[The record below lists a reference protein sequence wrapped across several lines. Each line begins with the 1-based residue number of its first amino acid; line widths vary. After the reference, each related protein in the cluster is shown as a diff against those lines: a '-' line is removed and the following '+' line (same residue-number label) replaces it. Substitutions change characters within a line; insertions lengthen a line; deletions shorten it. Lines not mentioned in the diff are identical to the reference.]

1 MCQWCPTG
9 VRRIAKGD
17 KELWSTGTGGSSGV
31 HRPVDRGLLRI
42 LCSVGATSDSNVQ
55 CWSRDICD
63 RTELSP
69 VPHWKGLWDKGGSQ
83 TSPIRF
89 LTESPLPRP
98 EYHTAERVRR
108 EKTSFYC
115 GHQVREPGSHRG
127 SSRSRK
133 SAPAA
138 TRSDC
143 TDQRTE
149 AAAAAARF
157 PCLWGT
163 QRTGSCRQPS
173 RQSCC
178 RQWLRGG
185 SGALSPR
192 AMPSQSC
199 ACAERPRAPV
209 PGSGAPSGPPGE
221 LPWGSSQTLRSTSPR
236 RPSPASCTASEQ
248 RSELGKTGSRAQHT
262 PGLLRLLAPPAF
274 LSLHLLLSSF
284 FSSLVGIPS
293 HWPKSQGMIAP

>member
-1 MCQWCPTG
+1 MYYVILSIHSVVISLFNYCISVFHTLLHFSIPFFRFILLFHF
-9 VRRIAKGD
+9 VSFNSFFLFHFLIAVND
-17 KELWSTGTGGSSGV
+17 F
-31 HRPVDRGLLRI
+31 I
-42 LCSVGATSDSNVQ
+42 L
-55 CWSRDICD
+55 
-63 RTELSP
+63 
-69 VPHWKGLWDKGGSQ
+69 
-83 TSPIRF
+83 
-89 LTESPLPRP
+89 
-98 EYHTAERVRR
+98 
-108 EKTSFYC
+108 FYC
-115 GHQVREPGSHRG
+115 GHQVREPGSCRG
-127 SSRSRK
+127 SARSRK